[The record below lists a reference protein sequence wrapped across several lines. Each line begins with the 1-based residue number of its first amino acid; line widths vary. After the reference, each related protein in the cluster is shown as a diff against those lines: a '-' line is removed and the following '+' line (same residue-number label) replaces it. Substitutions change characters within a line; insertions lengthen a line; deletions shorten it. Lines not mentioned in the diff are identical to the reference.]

1 METQIKSIGIM
12 GTGTIGASWVAYY
25 AAKGFKVK
33 MHDIVPSHMQKGLE
47 RAKSYVEDLKKNG
60 FVTEEGAKTAISNMI
75 TTDDPGEAISDTEF
89 VHESVTE
96 SYEIKRE
103 VFNFMDART
112 PEDVVL
118 ASSSSGLLMSEI
130 QKVTKHPARC
140 LVAHPFNPPHLI
152 PLVELAPGKE
162 TSGEIISKMKSFFE
176 GLGKV
181 PVVLNK
187 EAPGHVANRLALAL
201 WREAIDIVLQGVAS
215 VEDVDRALYAG
226 PGIRWGFMGQH
237 LIYHLGGGEG
247 GMAHF
252 LDHFIPALEKQWWPS
267 LASWTTLPP
276 EARDILIEGVQAEM
290 KGRSL
295 EEVFKWRDEK
305 LVELLKVVYE

>member
-1 METQIKSIGIM
+1 METRIKTIGIL
-12 GTGTIGASWVAYY
+12 GTGTIGASWAAYY

-33 MHDIVPSHMQKGLE
+33 MYDIVPSHMERGLE
-47 RAKSYVEDLKKNG
+47 RAKGYVADLAKEG
-60 FVTEEGAKTAISNMI
+60 FVTDEAADQAVSNMI

-103 VFNFMDART
+103 VFEFMDAQT
-112 PEDVVL
+112 AEDVVL
-118 ASSSSGLLMSEI
+118 ATSTSGLLMSEL
-130 QKVTKHPARC
+130 QKVTKHPGRC

-152 PLVELAPGKE
+152 PLVELVPGKQTE
-162 TSGEIISKMKSFFE
+162 AEFISEMKSFFE
-176 GLGKV
+176 ELGKV

-201 WREAIDIVLQGVAS
+201 WREAIDIVVQGIAS
-215 VEDVDRALYAG
+215 VEDVDKALYAG
-226 PGIRWGFMGQH
+226 PGIRWAFMGQH

-247 GMAHF
+247 GMEHF
-252 LDHFIPALEKQWWPS
+252 LKHFIPALEEHWWPS
-267 LASWTTLPP
+267 LATWTTLPP
-276 EARDILIEGVQAEM
+276 EGRDILIEGVQSEM

-295 EEVFKWRDEK
+295 EEVFRWRDEK
-305 LVELLKVVYE
+305 LIELLKVIYG